1 MQVTYERA
9 PHLYARQGNYLK
21 EILMRAA
28 CFAFVLIFS
37 AAFACAQNPPTGTPP
52 SPPAHHHGMGAMHD
66 QHMQEMKSQ
75 VEQMRATLEKMKS
88 NLAKVKD
95 PAIKQQSQP
104 SFEHE
109 CGANR
114 SRTPQTIAFGF
125 IGFGLNA
132 GRECRRIADRHY
144 SAGHGR
150 GPGGNPWR
158 CCLRLPE

>member
-1 MQVTYERA
+1 
-9 PHLYARQGNYLK
+9 
-21 EILMRAA
+21 MRAA

-95 PAIKQQSQP
+95 PAIKQQSQYDVDLWE
-104 SFEHE
+104 SMVKHMEGMVTMMSGDHE
-109 CGANR
+109 MGMMMGGMYEGVKQGGMACCAKMEG
-114 SRTPQTIAFGF
+114 GE
-125 IGFGLNA
+125 GG
-132 GRECRRIADRHY
+132 CC
-144 SAGHGR
+144 
-150 GPGGNPWR
+150 GGNKCMKPAA
-158 CCLRLPE
+158 PSEKPVTPGN